1 MSARLDKTGRQHT
14 VQPIPEDYGSVTP
27 YVIVK
32 GVSQFIDFLKEAFA
46 AEERF
51 RVPNED
57 GTIGHAEVW
66 IGDSVVMMFDAK
78 ANWPETPSFL
88 TLYVEDC
95 DKVHQSAL
103 KAGATTVT
111 KLSTNAWGDR
121 GSRIR
126 DPFGNIWWLQ
136 THVED
141 ISEEEMSRRMNEE
154 AYIQDL
160 RESTETLD
168 REIRKIGRPLE

>member
-1 MSARLDKTGRQHT
+1 MSDPHK
-14 VQPIPEDYGSVTP
+14 VQPIPEDCGSVTP

-32 GVSQFIDFLKEAFA
+32 GVARFIDFLKEAFGA
-46 AEERF
+46 VDRG
-51 RVPNED
+51 RVRNDD

-78 ANWPETPSFL
+78 EDWPETPSFL

-95 DKVHQSAL
+95 DKVHRSAL

-111 KLSTNAWGDR
+111 DLSTNAWGDR

-126 DPFGNIWWLQ
+126 DPFGNSWWIQ

-141 ISEEEMSRRMNEE
+141 VSEDQMARRMSERQ
-154 AYIQDL
+154 YIDAL
-160 RESTETLD
+160 RETAETLD
-168 REIRKIGRPLE
+168 RELRKIGATR

>member
-1 MSARLDKTGRQHT
+1 M
-14 VQPIPEDYGSVTP
+14 
-27 YVIVK
+27 
-32 GVSQFIDFLKEAFA
+32 FA

-57 GTIGHAEVW
+57 RTIGHAEVW

-78 ANWPETPSFL
+78 ADWPETPNLL

-95 DKVHQSAL
+95 DKVHQAAL

-111 KLSTNAWGDR
+111 KLSTNAWGDC

-141 ISEEEMSRRMNEE
+141 VSEEEMARRMTEE
-154 AYIQDL
+154 PYIQDL
-160 RESTETLD
+160 CESTETLD
-168 REIRKIGRPLE
+168 LEMRKIRRR